1 MQNNRLAHP
10 LWELAPPQENPGSA
24 TARDTLG
31 YVCIPDKRALL
42 TEWELIFKNTTTFRL
57 KVTNTILFHKSY
69 IGQVLLQY
77 GFGWH

>member
-10 LWELAPPQENPGSA
+10 LWELARPQENPGSA

-42 TEWELIFKNTTTFRL
+42 TEWELIFKILLHSDLKLQTPFYST
-57 KVTNTILFHKSY
+57 KVT
-69 IGQVLLQY
+69 
-77 GFGWH
+77 